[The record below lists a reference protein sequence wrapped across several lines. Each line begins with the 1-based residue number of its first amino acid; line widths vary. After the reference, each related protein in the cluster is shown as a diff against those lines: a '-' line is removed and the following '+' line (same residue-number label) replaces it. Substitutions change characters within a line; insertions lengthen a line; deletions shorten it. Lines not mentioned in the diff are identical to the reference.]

1 MLTLFGGHDCTLD
14 AKGRV
19 LIPGALKKQLTP
31 ILNEGFII
39 KRSMFQQCLE
49 LYPMPVWNKQMRQ
62 INKLNRFIKKNI
74 DFIRLFMAGVHQV
87 ELDGAGRLQIPRD
100 LVLFAE
106 LKADIVLS
114 SQTEIIEIWDKVKYE
129 ALNSSSEDIDKEQLA
144 QDVMGNIPVEDD

>member
-1 MLTLFGGHDCTLD
+1 MLSLFGGHDCTLD

-19 LIPGALKKQLTP
+19 LIPGALKKQLMP
-31 ILNEGFII
+31 VLNEGFII

-49 LYPMPVWNKQMRQ
+49 IYPRPVWDKQMRQ
-62 INKLNRFIKKNI
+62 INKLNRFIKKNN

-87 ELDGAGRLQIPRD
+87 ETDSAGRLQIPRD

-114 SQTEIIEIWDKVKYE
+114 SQTEILEIWDKAKYE
-129 ALNSSSEDIDKEQLA
+129 AFNSSSEDIDKEKLA
-144 QDVMGNIPVEDD
+144 EDVMGNIPVEDD